1 MGSFLQI
8 ALKFVR
14 KSKNTE
20 KYGNFDLGRAFYK
33 SARTAQ
39 MLHHCVWLEKS
50 SRMHTHMVWFAEVFI
65 FENRIEICK
74 KFEKYEILT
83 LGELF
88 PNHIIYQPNLAY
100 ICNLAC

>member
-33 SARTAQ
+33 SGRTAQ

-74 KFEKYEILT
+74 KFEKYGNFDI
-83 LGELF
+83 GRAF
-88 PNHIIYQPNLAY
+88 SKSIIYQPNLAY